1 MQPSRN
7 NSERL
12 PGCNNNKLLRKRQ
25 IDKNNRRRQTNQEI
39 ITFDHGCVPKDYVDK
54 AMRCADRVDQCLF
67 RAFCCCGKGGGTQKK
82 REKRRNGRKSYWND
96 PFVVFFWA
104 FVTCS
109 ATFTG
114 LQAYPEYYHNS
125 GSEPSVY
132 YYRKQL
138 GHQILHYYFLFMI
151 LGNYFFIR
159 KLSRK
164 NIVKLEVE
172 GGTQRT
178 GKEGSWC
185 SICHTHRPTR
195 SHHCRFCGRCILK
208 RGHHCY
214 FTQTCIGLHNQKHFA
229 ALILHQFMGIWTQN
243 WILTK
248 TARNLRANPSVLLWW
263 MFYISSLFSGIFITY
278 LFIRLWGSLLLGA
291 TETEMAKF
299 EIAEVW
305 KSKTAQER
313 IEELK
318 AVFGRYVSGA
328 G

>member
-1 MQPSRN
+1 MR
-7 NSERL
+7 
-12 PGCNNNKLLRKRQ
+12 KARKRQ

-104 FVTCS
+104 FV
-109 ATFTG
+109 
-114 LQAYPEYYHNS
+114 
-125 GSEPSVY
+125 
-132 YYRKQL
+132 
-138 GHQILHYYFLFMI
+138 I

-318 AVFGRYVSGA
+318 AVFGWEFSISFGHSRELM
-328 G
+328 